1 MIDKDKLVEL
11 DDPELV
17 RASGKALKSALDKIN
32 SRADDVKTT
41 WSGLAGL
48 YKAPEQ
54 NEVLTAMN
62 VPVTESEKVAG
73 HGSTVKSALNTYATA
88 LEGLRTKKSALITD
102 INTFY
107 ADKKKIDDDNKDN
120 NILEDAW
127 DGLTGEGTDLLDREN
142 ALNGRAAQLLA
153 DKEAAERNCANAI
166 GDIWGAE
173 RYEAADETW
182 VNDTTTYGMSADG
195 YEDMSKAGDAPW
207 GHPEMWSSG
216 NWFVRGA
223 MIDDG
228 VTESITGTLKFFGN
242 LVGVGGAGKA
252 KAAWSGLYQLAD
264 DVSYFNPVQNPA
276 RFIQGLMNPEETAA
290 RAERLLAVGKG
301 IIGWDNWDTSG
312 WQTGG
317 SVGFD
322 VLLTVGTGGAGGAA
336 KGSIKAAASARF
348 MKFLGATSKL
358 DVKATAAAMK
368 VRLSSSLTTKLDSFA
383 TMGQRFNERFGL
395 QPSMAGVPDVPRP
408 RPVVPHH
415 VDPPTV
421 HHPVDPPAPRHAE
434 APATPHHADPP
445 ATHTDPETPNHS
457 PADGHEAPSGTNH
470 PDSDKPTNH
479 PETPDRAADGG
490 PTHDR
495 AGREYKIDDDGR
507 RHIEGDP
514 KGTWRDKNGALHRDD
529 GQFTKDTNPAE
540 ALSGDRAIRADHSTY
555 PELDTPTQSA
565 VDQLAHDQRGPIEVR
580 DRAATSVNQ
589 MASRFDIDP
598 RDLRS
603 TSAARETL
611 AETRSPA
618 VRAHADSILDAVR
631 TRDTAAAQVRNMSQ
645 EIGEKATRSVAQ
657 HPGHHT
663 IVDGSGAGAGRA
675 DYVTVSGHPPTIHV
689 YEAKGGS
696 GSLGPGRNGH
706 QQGST
711 AYLNDLLSRDPEIAS
726 GLQRYVDANPSSPTA
741 AAIRDGSIDV
751 RYDLVQAKPY
761 TTGTGRVAVRTRV
774 TELLVQRDRIH
785 LPELRPEGTR
795 AP

>member
-54 NEVLTAMN
+54 NDVLTAMN

-173 RYEAADETW
+173 HYEAADETW

-195 YEDMSKAGDAPW
+195 YEEMSKAGDAPW

-228 VTESITGTLKFFGN
+228 MTESLTGTLNFFGN

-252 KAAWSGLYQLAD
+252 KAAWSGLGQLAKD
-264 DVSYFNPVQNPA
+264 GWSTSLVGSF
-276 RFIQGLMNPEETAA
+276 FTSPEEQKAA
-290 RAERLLAVGKG
+290 QDRLLAVGKG

-317 SVGFD
+317 SVGLD
-322 VLLTVGTGGAGGAA
+322 VLLTIGTGGTGGAV
-336 KGSIKAAASARF
+336 KGSIKAGAAARF
-348 MKFLGATSKL
+348 MKFLGKTGKV

-368 VRLSSSLTTKLDSFA
+368 VRLSSSLTIKLDSFA

-434 APATPHHADPP
+434 TPATPHHADPP

-457 PADGHEAPSGTNH
+457 PADGHEAPSGH
-470 PDSDKPTNH
+470 PDSDKPTNQ
-479 PETPDRAADGG
+479 PDPPGTQRDPDGKLRDTKTGQYARDPNTGATGPRAELGARSQPDFNVEHQGVLDQG
-490 PTHDR
+490 AVDR
-495 AGREYKIDDDGR
+495 AGVKA
-507 RHIEGDP
+507 
-514 KGTWRDKNGALHRDD
+514 DK
-529 GQFTKDTNPAE
+529 
-540 ALSGDRAIRADHSTY
+540 
-555 PELDTPTQSA
+555 LD
-565 VDQLAHDQRGPIEVR
+565 
-580 DRAATSVNQ
+580 
-589 MASRFDIDP
+589 
-598 RDLRS
+598 
-603 TSAARETL
+603 AAREVNAQAKSHGIEPDKLATKKSA
-611 AETRSPA
+611 AETLERMRRRGLLT
-618 VRAHADSILDAVR
+618 RAEHDSILDNVMRREDASAKLTVKS
-631 TRDTAAAQVRNMSQ
+631 TKMGEDAARFLADERGQ
-645 EIGEKATRSVAQ
+645 K
-657 HPGHHT
+657 T
-663 IVDGSGAGAGRA
+663 IVDGRGAGAGRV
-675 DYVTVSGHPPTIHV
+675 DQVSVSEHPPAIHV
-689 YEAKGGS
+689 YEAKGGEYPK
-696 GSLGPGRNGH
+696 LGPGRAGN

-711 AYLNDLLSRDPEIAS
+711 EYLNDVLSRDPNVAT
-726 GLQRYVDANPSSPTA
+726 GLQKYIDENPHSPAA
-741 AAIRDGSIDV
+741 AAIRDGSIDI
-751 RYDLVQAKPY
+751 RYELVEARSV
-761 TTGTGRVAVRTRV
+761 TGTNGRPAVRTRV
-774 TELLVQRDRIH
+774 TELVIQRNRIH
-785 LPELRPEGTR
+785 LPDLPEGTR
-795 AP
+795 